1 MSARKVSIK
10 LSQPPVSYQI
20 EIGSGLLD
28 FIGEPV
34 VGCLPTSA
42 RRMALVS
49 NKKVFSLYG
58 QRVMETLARSGYQ
71 SSKILIGD
79 GERFKNFRT
88 LNMLLD
94 SFAKSELTRS
104 DAVIALGGGVV
115 GDVTGFAA
123 AVYLRGL
130 PFLQVPTTL
139 LAMVDAS
146 VGGKTGINSEFGKN
160 TIGAFHQPAGV
171 VMDTDVL
178 RTLPRREFTAG
189 MCEAVKQAAVAGG
202 DLFASTAAFIAEMT
216 PKKGGARNLDLPS
229 GAELTNLLA
238 RHVKFKAEVV
248 SGDEL
253 ELPENIGRRSRKILN
268 FGHTFAHALER
279 ATNYRYLK
287 HGEAVGYGIRF
298 AAALS
303 KKLEL
308 LAADDV
314 ELLNDVVHRLGLLP
328 TIAGISEESVLGSF
342 KFDKKAAGG
351 AVQWVLLEAIGK
363 PVIVSGDKIPL
374 AALKD
379 VFKKIISD

>member
-1 MSARKVSIK
+1 MAAGKVSIK

-20 EIGSGLLD
+20 QIGSGLLD
-28 FIGEPV
+28 LIGEAA
-34 VGCLPTSA
+34 VGCLPCSVC
-42 RRMALVS
+42 RIALVS

-58 QRVMETLARSGYQ
+58 QCVMEGLKRSGYQ
-71 SSKILIGD
+71 TSPFLIGD

-88 LNMLLD
+88 LNRLLD
-94 SFAKSELTRS
+94 SFAESGLTRA
-104 DAVIALGGGVV
+104 DAVVALGGGVV
-115 GDVTGFAA
+115 GDIAGFAA

-139 LAMVDAS
+139 LAMIDAS
-146 VGGKTGINSEFGKN
+146 VGGKTGINSGFGKN

-171 VMDTDVL
+171 VMDTEVL

-202 DLFASTAAFIAEMT
+202 DLFANTAAFIADIASTRNPQRQYEL
-216 PKKGGARNLDLPS
+216 PLGGDLID
-229 GAELTNLLA
+229 LLA
-238 RHVKFKAEVV
+238 RHVKFKAEIV
-248 SGDEL
+248 SGDER
-253 ELPENIGRRSRKILN
+253 ESPENIGRRSRKILN

-287 HGEAVGYGIRF
+287 HGEAVGYGIHF
-298 AAALS
+298 AAELS

-308 LAADDV
+308 LAPDDV
-314 ELLNDVVHRLGLLP
+314 ELLNGVVHRLGLLP
-328 TIAGISEESVLGSF
+328 TIAGIDEESVLGSF

-351 AVQWVLLEAIGK
+351 AVQWVLLEGIGK
-363 PVIVSGDKIPL
+363 PVIVSGDKIPP
-374 AALKD
+374 ATLKD